1 MTLITNSFLN
11 VLNESYNFYTMLQT
25 LKGGTEMAKRRKK
38 AKKATKKKAKK
49 ATKKKAKKKATKKKA
64 KKKTKK
70 KKR

>member
-1 MTLITNSFLN
+1 LTLITNSFLN

-49 ATKKKAKKKATKKKA
+49 ATKKKAKKATKKKA
-64 KKKTKK
+64 KRKTKK

>member
-1 MTLITNSFLN
+1 MTLIANSFLN

-49 ATKKKAKKKATKKKA
+49 ATKKKAKKATKKKA

>member
-49 ATKKKAKKKATKKKA
+49 ATKKKAKKATKKKA